1 MFYTVSC
8 FWVGRCWVYGGR
20 QRCPS
25 GTCGHRLCCY
35 PYSSGFTGQDQEPGK
50 PDVSNRPLN
59 GNVETGQLLFQTRGI
74 YLSIKASGVVN
85 TCLLPQVW
93 QPLPVQR
100 TLPGR
105 TGGGGDRGWGRPG
118 AVCEDITRIAPV
130 LEATS
135 LLWVLYP

>member
-1 MFYTVSC
+1 MWAQTVLLPVLQWIHWAGS
-8 FWVGRCWVYGGR
+8 RTR
-20 QRCPS
+20 
-25 GTCGHRLCCY
+25 
-35 PYSSGFTGQDQEPGK
+35 K

-74 YLSIKASGVVN
+74 YLSIKASGVAN

-100 TLPGR
+100 TPALPGP
-105 TGGGGDRGWGRPG
+105 TGGGVGWGQG
-118 AVCEDITRIAPV
+118 EACEDITGIAPV